1 MRYQFKIRNWI
12 KVSFNLLTYELGIGL
27 SAFQTYDISR
37 IIYAEKET
45 ATLGVCKGG
54 DAFQPTLC
62 FLLFYRF
69 FKIVG

>member
-1 MRYQFKIRNWI
+1 MGCKFKIRDWI
-12 KVSFNLLTYELGIGL
+12 KVSFDLLTYELGIGL

-37 IIYAEKET
+37 IIYTEKET
-45 ATLGVCKGG
+45 AALSVSKGR